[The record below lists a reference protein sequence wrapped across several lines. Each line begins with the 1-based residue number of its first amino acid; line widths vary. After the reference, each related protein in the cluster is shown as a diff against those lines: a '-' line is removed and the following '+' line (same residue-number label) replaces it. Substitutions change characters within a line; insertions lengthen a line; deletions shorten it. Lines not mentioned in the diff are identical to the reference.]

1 MLNPNESNLGRPGP
15 SAALGI
21 VPVVMSGGSGTR
33 LWPLST
39 EDAPKQFHPLGSA
52 RTMLQDTVLR
62 LRAHPTIAFAPPIV
76 VCNRRHRALVQ
87 AQLRAIGIEP
97 SAIVLEPFGRN
108 TAAVAVIA
116 AELAAALH
124 LGMRVLLMPADHV
137 IADEAAFAGAISRG
151 ALAKDRIV
159 TFGIEPASPHTGYGY
174 IQRGDRLGDGV
185 FKVVR
190 FAEKPSKATAEAYL
204 AQGGYYWNSGIF
216 LFAPKVMLAEFGV
229 HRPDI
234 LHAATAALAG
244 ARRAGVIIDLP
255 DDLFAKV
262 PSESLDVAVMEATR
276 LAAVAPC
283 DAGWADVGSWGE
295 LWRLGPH
302 DGQGNRA
309 HGDAVMLDTHD
320 SLVWAEGVTVGVV
333 GLKDMIV
340 VAAHGAVLV
349 LPRSRAES
357 VKSVVEQLKAMKEA
371 GAKKPAGPGPPA
383 GK

>member
-1 MLNPNESNLGRPGP
+1 MADRAGRAGP
-15 SAALGI
+15 SAAQGI

-39 EDAPKQFHPLGSA
+39 EEAPKQFHPLGSA

-62 LRAHPTIAFAPPIV
+62 LRAHRAMALAPPIV
-76 VCNRRHRALVQ
+76 VCNRRHLALVR
-87 AQLRAIGIEP
+87 AQLDAIGVAP

-116 AELAAALH
+116 AELAAASH
-124 LGMRVLLMPADHV
+124 PGMRVLLMPADHV
-137 IADEAAFAGAISRG
+137 IADEAAFAAAIARG
-151 ALAKDRIV
+151 AMAKDRIV
-159 TFGIEPASPHTGYGY
+159 TFGIEPAGPHTGYGY
-174 IQRGDRLGDGV
+174 IQRGDRLGEGV
-185 FKVVR
+185 FEVAR

-216 LFAPKVMLAEFGV
+216 LFAPEVMLAEFAA

-234 LHAATAALAG
+234 LRAATAALAA
-244 ARRAGVIIDLP
+244 ARRAGAIIDLP

-283 DAGWADVGSWGE
+283 HSGWADVGSWGE
-295 LWRLGPH
+295 LWRLGPR

-309 HGDAVMLDTHD
+309 HGDAVMLDTRD
-320 SLVWAEGVTVGVV
+320 SLVWADGVTVGVV

-349 LPRSRAES
+349 LPRSRAED
-357 VKSVVEQLKAMKEA
+357 VKAVVEQLRAMKEA
-371 GAKKPAGPGPPA
+371 GAKMQAGPGAPPR
-383 GK
+383 K